1 MTRKLTQEQ
10 LAAIFAKR
18 NRGTTFKLTKSQQR
32 RLLTRVELEAT
43 VAKLKSRDSGSFS
56 APTVKTRPRPP
67 SDEGLASRR
76 GKEFRASGGFT
87 RERIENLP
95 LMRTSDILLID
106 DPIARKALFARR
118 EGLSI
123 DDPLIS
129 DRGFN
134 A

>member
-32 RLLTRVELEAT
+32 RLLTRVELEAA

-76 GKEFRASGGFT
+76 GFT

-95 LMRTSDILLID
+95 LMRSSDILLID

-134 A
+134 QP